1 MGKLLHT
8 GELSPKAE
16 PRQPRPVMSS
26 YNIPADCVFEDGEV
40 RISARTAEQRPV
52 IRLDLV
58 GAAEAAVLLGIGRAL
73 GAAEKPRELPAAGRR
88 FALRAGFGFAG
99 RSRSTRRRSGGSA
112 RAAWGPET
120 ADPGEWKPANPS
132 SCQCA
137 ITMLVVHDYL
147 GGELLSA
154 DVFRGGERVDGLP
167 SQSAL
172 FELLKAVDGACG
184 CTKIDCDAEER

>member
-8 GELSPKAE
+8 GELSPSRSRS
-16 PRQPRPVMSS
+16 P
-26 YNIPADCVFEDGEV
+26 IC
-40 RISARTAEQRPV
+40 
-52 IRLDLV
+52 
-58 GAAEAAVLLGIGRAL
+58 
-73 GAAEKPRELPAAGRR
+73 AAGRFWFR
-88 FALRAGFGFAG
+88 WQIQVD
-99 RSRSTRRRSGGSA
+99 RRRSGGSA

-184 CTKIDCDAEER
+184 CTKIDCGRRRTVILQPDRISAPHGLSPSPVRADCLLSVGLRPDKTQPAVLT